1 MPNHAFHVVF
11 QDIQKRLSL
20 LLFLR
25 PFSDDMMD
33 KNSGVCMSGP
43 INIRDRSAHIAH
55 GQNRYAGFRNP
66 DTEE

>member
-1 MPNHAFHVVF
+1 
-11 QDIQKRLSL
+11 
-20 LLFLR
+20 
-25 PFSDDMMD
+25 MMD

-43 INIRDRSAHIAH
+43 INIHDRSAHIAH